1 MISRFN
7 DQNWFPSLFND
18 FFGDDYW
25 MTANRKNNVT
35 APAVNVIDEDKQYR
49 VEVAAPGMTK
59 QDFQVKVDN
68 DNNLVIA
75 LEKRSDTAGDK
86 EAGDK
91 EAGDKEAGDKEAA
104 NKKNH
109 KYLRREFSYSKYQQA
124 FTLPDNVDKA
134 KIAAHMTDGIL
145 TIEIPKVE
153 SAPVVDTSRQIEIK

>member
-1 MISRFN
+1 MLPMISGFN

-86 EAGDK
+86 ET
-91 EAGDKEAGDKEAA
+91 GDKEAA

>member
-1 MISRFN
+1 MLPMISRFN

-18 FFGDDYW
+18 FFDDDYW

-75 LEKRSDTAGDK
+75 LEKKSDTAGDK
-86 EAGDK
+86 EG
-91 EAGDKEAGDKEAA
+91 A

-124 FTLPDNVDKA
+124 FTLPDNIDKA
-134 KIAAHMTDGIL
+134 KIAAHMTDGVL

-153 SAPVVDTSRQIEIK
+153 PAPVVDTSRQIEIK